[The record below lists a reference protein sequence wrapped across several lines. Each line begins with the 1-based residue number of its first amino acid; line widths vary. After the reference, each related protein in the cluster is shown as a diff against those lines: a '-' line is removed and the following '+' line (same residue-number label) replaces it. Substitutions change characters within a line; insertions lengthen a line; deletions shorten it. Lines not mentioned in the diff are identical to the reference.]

1 MMTWSNGRQLDEVE
15 VGVRK
20 EQHYESIIPLMD
32 QISLYSM
39 IFLLIPITRGGKT
52 YEKKDGIFDC
62 NY

>member
-1 MMTWSNGRQLDEVE
+1 MLRHQ
-15 VGVRK
+15 K
-20 EQHYESIIPLMD
+20 EHYESTIPLMD

-39 IFLLIPITRGGKT
+39 IFLLISIARGGKT

>member
-1 MMTWSNGRQLDEVE
+1 MLRHQ
-15 VGVRK
+15 K
-20 EQHYESIIPLMD
+20 EHYESIIPLMD

-39 IFLLIPITRGGKT
+39 IFLLIPIARGGKT